1 MGESSNFVF
10 IEERR
15 TPTRILNL
23 SGFQTLP
30 NPLKY
35 RWSEILNKS
44 ASRKCSAIR
53 DDKEALGSLLAICIF
68 SADHP
73 VGKKKSHSKVTEPCI
88 CIHSTMETVRMLF
101 SGDLCVSVTAAL
113 PQYAEVAH
121 LDRSY
126 PGFHILNGSWDSR
139 VFSQWLSPGFN
150 QTLLS
155 FCDKAA
161 RVATGHS
168 EKFKMSLFHSLNS
181 RDIHG
186 SNSHGSVRAFEASS
200 IITDFLCPTVALFPD
215 STRTLLGETG

>member
-1 MGESSNFVF
+1 M
-10 IEERR
+10 
-15 TPTRILNL
+15 RILNL

-35 RWSEILNKS
+35 RWSEILNKP
-44 ASRKCSAIR
+44 ASRKRSTIR
-53 DDKEALGSLLAICIF
+53 DDKRHWGHFQPSAHLVQTILLGKK
-68 SADHP
+68 
-73 VGKKKSHSKVTEPCI
+73 KKKSHSKVTEPCI

-101 SGDLCVSVTAAL
+101 SGDFCVSVTAAS

-126 PGFHILNGSWDSR
+126 PGFHILNVSWDTR
-139 VFSQWLSPGFN
+139 VFSQWLGPGFN
-150 QTLLS
+150 QTLPS

-181 RDIHG
+181 RDIHS
-186 SNSHGSVRAFEASS
+186 SNSRASVRA
-200 IITDFLCPTVALFPD
+200 C
-215 STRTLLGETG
+215 